1 LNGLILE
8 VFDMGLLK
16 KIYRWLTRSLANQ
29 LLITYLLLITI
40 SLLAV
45 SSWALNTI
53 RTESVNTL
61 HDSLTV
67 QAVNLGLE
75 IDKDLALDSTKSRAR
90 IKDAVDQ
97 RAEKLGVSIT
107 VVDEQGHVLAD
118 SSARPEGENLS
129 NQPEINDA
137 LTGDFVPIYEH
148 SNWMFIAYPVKAS
161 GHTAGVIRI
170 GMPLYDIQ
178 RRLHSDLYGFL
189 QIMVATVVIT
199 VAISLWLAK
208 RVNRPVKEMSAMAR
222 NIALSGD
229 ISEFV
234 PVNRRDEIG
243 ELGLSFNQMI
253 GRLREQERLRQE
265 FIANASHE
273 LKTPTMAIGCV
284 VEALQAGA
292 KDDPILQI
300 QFLNSLEKL
309 VERQTSLLQD
319 LLDISRLDS
328 GLETEWQDDVG
339 IEQIISDALEQVRAQ
354 AEKKNIEL
362 ITQTTGDGN
371 GGDIRVIPGNSIQLQ
386 RAFVNIL
393 TNAVNYT
400 PADGT
405 VTVSTRFTDD
415 ERVEIT
421 IKDSG
426 IGIDAAD
433 LPHIFERF
441 YRADKARTRVG
452 GGSGLGLAI
461 TRDIVARHHG
471 IIKVDS
477 SIGRGSIF
485 SIQLPTKVS
494 SSVPALKLDSE
505 STAT

>member
-1 LNGLILE
+1 MASSVE
-8 VFDMGLLK
+8 VFAMGLLK

-29 LLITYLLLITI
+29 LLITYLALISI
-40 SLLAV
+40 SLFAV

-61 HDSLTV
+61 HDSLTA
-67 QAVNLGLE
+67 QAANLGLE
-75 IDKDLALDSTKSRAR
+75 IDKDLALDSAKSRAR
-90 IKDAVDQ
+90 IKEAVDA

-161 GHTAGVIRI
+161 GHTAGVIRL

-189 QIMVATVVIT
+189 QIMAATIVIT

-273 LKTPTMAIGCV
+273 LKTPTMAIGSV

-292 KDDPILQI
+292 KNDPILQT

-339 IEQIISDALEQVRAQ
+339 IEQIIADAIEQVRAQ

-362 ITQTTGDGN
+362 ITQPPGEGN
-371 GGDIRVIPGNSIQLQ
+371 GAGARVIPGNSIQLQ

-405 VTVSTRFTDD
+405 VTVLTRFSDD

-421 IKDSG
+421 IKDTG

-477 SIGRGSIF
+477 SIGRGSVF
-485 SIQLPTKVS
+485 SIHLPTKVS
-494 SSVPALKLDSE
+494 SNLQAHKLESE